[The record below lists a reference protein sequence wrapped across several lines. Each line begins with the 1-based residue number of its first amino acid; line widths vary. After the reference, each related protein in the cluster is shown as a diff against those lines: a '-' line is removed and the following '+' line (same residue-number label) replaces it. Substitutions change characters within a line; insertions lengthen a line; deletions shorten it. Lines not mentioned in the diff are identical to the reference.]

1 MSCDERHA
9 HRAAGQAIAAV
20 LVGAPIE
27 RVSTNGG
34 SVVEW
39 SPLNPPTPID
49 SRIRAQIFVLLTG
62 VGAEQ
67 RYSFGV
73 PPGDAVWLMPSA
85 DQPDL
90 LRDIEQADALS
101 IDLSSLDNSLEMVW
115 QYAPSS
121 SARMSHGAPS
131 NSSPKGSWW
140 GCSTAERCSSFA
152 AQSALP
158 TNARRRQIGG
168 CSWHHFFWGL
178 SGFSRSAGPRFE
190 SWCAHHSVR

>member
-115 QYAPSS
+115 QYA
-121 SARMSHGAPS
+121 AELVCQDDA
-131 NSSPKGSWW
+131 W
-140 GCSTAERCSSFA
+140 CAIELIAERLMVGMLNGREVLELCCSV
-152 AQSALP
+152 SA
-158 TNARRRQIGG
+158 TD
-168 CSWHHFFWGL
+168 
-178 SGFSRSAGPRFE
+178 
-190 SWCAHHSVR
+190 

>member
-1 MSCDERHA
+1 MSCEERHRY
-9 HRAAGQAIAAV
+9 RAAGQAIAAV
-20 LVGAPIE
+20 LVGAPLE

-39 SPLNPPTPID
+39 STPNPAQTPID

-101 IDLSSLDNSLEMVW
+101 IELSSLDNSLQMVW
-115 QYAPSS
+115 QYAAELVCQDDAWRAIELIAKRLMVGVLNGREVLELCCSV
-121 SARMSHGAPS
+121 SATH
-131 NSSPKGSWW
+131 
-140 GCSTAERCSSFA
+140 
-152 AQSALP
+152 
-158 TNARRRQIGG
+158 
-168 CSWHHFFWGL
+168 
-178 SGFSRSAGPRFE
+178 
-190 SWCAHHSVR
+190 